1 MSLETEDDKPAPRI
15 VNLFHARSDK
25 DSHQSAQH
33 HTLGLDH
40 NQSSPGDHNHDG
52 RNSKLPLAN
61 GRATPFPPQNG
72 ANASY
77 SQTQMNQV
85 INALRELGAGQS

>member
-1 MSLETEDDKPAPRI
+1 MTFQTEDDKPSPRI

-25 DSHQSAQH
+25 DSNQSAQH

-40 NQSSPGDHNHDG
+40 NQASPGDHIHDG

-61 GRATPFPPQNG
+61 GRAVPFPSV
-72 ANASY
+72 ASGTY
-77 SQTQMNQV
+77 SSGQIQQ
-85 INALRELGAGQS
+85 IIDALRELGAGQS